1 MDLLAAK
8 ASPCDRDKLRI
19 AQFYVDNKDA
29 LIQSKHYAIEMPVGG
44 KANLRRMTDTYEHII
59 DLIELSEDGIE
70 SFWLDAFGAVNDEN
84 ELTAEERSL
93 KKVYYL
99 LRPLQELPIS
109 VPGEKV
115 PGLADFDKY
124 FCKPAQYKSIE
135 DMAYAIMCSNVGR
148 SNCLKLHDL
157 TKVWDG
163 SLRVEKK

>member
-1 MDLLAAK
+1 MHDLNQNHVSHTEEFLKLDNIRGYTYKQLDRVGFNEETLQVDLLAAK

-44 KANLRRMTDTYEHII
+44 KANLRRMTDTYEYVL

-93 KKVYYL
+93 
-99 LRPLQELPIS
+99 
-109 VPGEKV
+109 
-115 PGLADFDKY
+115 
-124 FCKPAQYKSIE
+124 
-135 DMAYAIMCSNVGR
+135 
-148 SNCLKLHDL
+148 
-157 TKVWDG
+157 
-163 SLRVEKK
+163 